1 MKKIKS
7 TIILSVLRVLDFK
20 LSSKW
25 KNRLYFTVLGILGA
39 LFFIFLTFNLV
50 QSHKEGERDTRV
62 SQVAKDTKSVVSKY
76 SETSFATTH
85 LTLTSSQWLSKENNF
100 DYSLAKT
107 YTTYLAS
114 VDDDISANKAYKAI
128 PWVSDEIG
136 LPLLSYSSPIGK
148 GNNRII
154 SLKSLSRQYGKS
166 DMDRW
171 VALYDVSI
179 TNKIG
184 TKVESL
190 IKVEIIVKE
199 GKVSYWNLE
208 HGGFK

>member
-25 KNRLYFTVLGILGA
+25 KNRLSTILLGILGA
-39 LFFIFLTFNLV
+39 LFIIFLAFNLV

-62 SQVAKDTKSVVSKY
+62 SQVAKDTKSVVSNY
-76 SETSFATTH
+76 SKTSFATTH

-128 PWVSDEIG
+128 PWASDEIG
-136 LPLLSYSSPIGK
+136 LPLLSYSNPIGK

-171 VALYDVSI
+171 VAIFDTTMV
-179 TNKIG
+179 NRVG
-184 TKVESL
+184 TRVESL